1 MPKTMNRSKLS
12 EAMYQEVGLSR
23 SESSD
28 LLAMVLDEIAT
39 ALSRDE
45 IVKIA
50 TFGSFAVRKKGQR
63 IGRNPRTGDQVPIL
77 PRRVLTFRP
86 SQLLNGR
93 VNAICSRV
101 RSMRQSGTIREF

>member
-1 MPKTMNRSKLS
+1 MPKTMTRTMTRSKIS

-28 LLAMVLDEIAT
+28 LLAMVLDEMAK

-45 IVKIA
+45 IVKIE

-63 IGRNPRTGDQVPIL
+63 IGRNPRTGDKIPIL

-86 SQLLNGR
+86 SQILNFR
-93 VNAICSRV
+93 VNIICW
-101 RSMRQSGTIREF
+101 SMR